1 MPLIVKN
8 AAFATA
14 VTVKPSL
21 TVWSRLE
28 VQPNTPDYAPALA
41 AGIADPL
48 WMLARQWQF
57 GEFCGE
63 DAGSPIAVK
72 VEADEAVLARY
83 LAGPLSSD
91 PAGKATD
98 YNPAGQPLEALV
110 EAEQPELAGP
120 LAGVWAGQQ
129 FLRLLAAAGLSDG
142 VSGVADYAFAKPDM
156 IDRDIDP
163 QGADWLELAALGTV
177 DGHKLAAEIAKADG
191 VPQGVGNQAGLKAVC
206 LEWLDWYR
214 GCLPPERES
223 AWLPDRL
230 EYGFAASTGKG
241 SGKEDLLIA
250 EEYTDGKLDWY
261 SFDLADAP
269 SLGGTRAVREIK
281 INPMLPTSARFGG
294 MPSDRFWAFEDGK
307 VNLAQVSAGP
317 IDIGR
322 LLMLEFALAFSN
334 DWFVIPVELPIGS
347 LFRIQQ
353 ITVFDTFGVA
363 SSIGRAGDAAGVA
376 WGMFELDR
384 TDGARSNAFLL
395 APAIDARLE
404 GDPIEEVALFRDEM
418 ANMAWAVERKV
429 QGAMGLPVDRYQE
442 AAQRSAAQRFAD
454 LSHVTAE
461 LIYRVSTSVPEHWL
475 PLVPVPKDDRPRAE
489 FGIELERRAMVRYL
503 DAGGIEPIYPH
514 GILLRT
520 DLSKKPADE
529 PAQRLQDEEVPRD
542 GVVVTRKAQF
552 ARWIGG
558 ERLHWVGRSKTTGKG
573 EGASGLRH
581 DIRVRKDQLSP

>member
-14 VTVKPSL
+14 AVIKPSL
-21 TVWSRLE
+21 TIWSRLE
-28 VQPNTPDYAPALA
+28 VQPTTSDYAPALA
-41 AGIADPL
+41 AGVADPL

-57 GEFCGE
+57 GEYGGE

-72 VEADEAVLARY
+72 LEAEEAVLARY
-83 LAGPLSSD
+83 LAGALGND
-91 PAGKATD
+91 PAADATD
-98 YNPAGQPLEALV
+98 YDPLVQPLETLV
-110 EAEQPELAGP
+110 EAEAPDLAGP
-120 LAGVWAGQQ
+120 LAGAWAGQH
-129 FLRLLAAAGLSDG
+129 FLRMLAAAGLSDG
-142 VSGVADYAFAKPDM
+142 ISGVADYKFEEPGAV
-156 IDRDIDP
+156 DRDIDP
-163 QGADWLELAALGTV
+163 QGADWVELAALGAV
-177 DGHKLAAEIAKADG
+177 NGHKLAAAIAKAGG
-191 VPQGVGNQAGLKAVC
+191 VPPGIGNEAGLKALC

-214 GCLPPERES
+214 GGLPAERAS
-223 AWLPDRL
+223 AWLPNRL

-241 SGKEDLLIA
+241 GGKEDVLVA
-250 EEYTDGKLDWY
+250 EEYADGKLDWY

-269 SLGGTRAVREIK
+269 SLGGNRTVREVK
-281 INPMLPTSARFGG
+281 LNPMLPTAARFGG

-317 IDIGR
+317 TDIGR

-347 LFRIQQ
+347 LFRIRQF
-353 ITVFDTFGVA
+353 TVTDTFGVT
-363 SSIGRAGDAAGVA
+363 STVERAGDAAGA
-376 WGMFELDR
+376 PWRMFELDR
-384 TDGARSNAFLL
+384 ADGARSDAFLL

-429 QGAMGLPVDRYQE
+429 PGAMGLPVDRYQE
-442 AAQRSAAQRFAD
+442 AAKRSAAQHFAD
-454 LSHVTAE
+454 LSHVEAE
-461 LIYRVSTSVPEHWL
+461 LVYRVSTSVPEHWL
-475 PLVPVPKDDRPRAE
+475 PLVPVPKDDRSLAE
-489 FGIELERRAMVRYL
+489 FGIELERRAMLRHL
-503 DAGGIEPIYPH
+503 DDGTLEPIYPH
-514 GILLRT
+514 GVLLRT
-520 DLSKKPADE
+520 DLSKAPADE
-529 PAQRLQDEEVPRD
+529 PAQRLEDEEVPRD

-558 ERLHWVGRSKTTGKG
+558 ERLHWIGRSKTPSKG

>member
-14 VTVKPSL
+14 LVVKPSL

-28 VQPNTPDYAPALA
+28 VQPTTSDYAPALA

-57 GEFCGE
+57 GEFGAE

-72 VEADEAVLARY
+72 LKAEEAGLARY
-83 LAGPLSSD
+83 FAGPLGRD
-91 PAGKATD
+91 PASEATD
-98 YNPAGQPLEALV
+98 YDPVDQPLETLV
-110 EAEQPELAGP
+110 EAESPELAGP

-129 FLRLLAAAGLSDG
+129 FLRLLVAAGLSDG
-142 VSGVADYAFAKPDM
+142 ISGVADYAFAEPAAV
-156 IDRDIDP
+156 DRDVDA
-163 QGADWLELAALGTV
+163 QGADWVELAALGTI
-177 DGHKLAAEIAKADG
+177 DGHKLAAAIAKAG
-191 VPQGVGNQAGLKAVC
+191 GLPQGVGNQAGLKELC

-214 GCLPPERES
+214 GGLPPERGS
-223 AWLPDRL
+223 AWLANRL

-241 SGKEDLLIA
+241 AGKEDLLVA
-250 EEYTDGKLDWY
+250 EEYADGKLDWY

-269 SLGGTRAVREIK
+269 SLGGTRTVREIK
-281 INPMLPTSARFGG
+281 FNPMLPTSAHFGG

-317 IDIGR
+317 TDIGR

-347 LFRIQQ
+347 LFRIKEF
-353 ITVFDTFGVA
+353 TVTDTFGVT
-363 SSIGRAGDAAGVA
+363 SPVGRASDAAGVA
-376 WGMFELDR
+376 WRMFELSR
-384 TDGARSNAFLL
+384 IEGARSDAFLL
-395 APAIDARLE
+395 APVIDARLE
-404 GDPIEEVALFRDEM
+404 GDPLEDVALFRDEM

-429 QGAMGLPVDRYQE
+429 PGVMGLPVDRYQE
-442 AAQRSAAQRFAD
+442 AAKRSAAQQFAD
-454 LSHVTAE
+454 LSDVTAE
-461 LIYRVSTSVPEHWL
+461 LVYRVSTSVPEHWL
-475 PLVPVPKDDRPRAE
+475 PLVPIPKGDRPLAE
-489 FGIELERRAMVRYL
+489 FGIELERRAMLRHL
-503 DAGGIEPIYPH
+503 DDGSIEPIYPH
-514 GILLRT
+514 GVLLRT
-520 DLSKKPADE
+520 DLTKNPADE
-529 PAQRLQDEEVPRD
+529 PAQRLEDEEVPRE

-558 ERLHWVGRSKTTGKG
+558 ERLHWIGRNKTHGKG

-581 DIRVRKDQLSP
+581 DIRVRKDQLPS